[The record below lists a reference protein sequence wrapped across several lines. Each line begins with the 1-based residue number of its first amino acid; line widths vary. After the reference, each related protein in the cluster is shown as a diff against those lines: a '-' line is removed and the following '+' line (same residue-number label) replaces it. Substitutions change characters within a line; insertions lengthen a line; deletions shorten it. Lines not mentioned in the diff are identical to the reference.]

1 MVNPYAVNSRQTN
14 KPQIQLGQSQAIK
27 KFEKFQAKYST
38 TGTTSGSK
46 KQFRKKKNSDNDSDD
61 NDDDDDDDDS
71 LFKNAKQ
78 TANKF
83 MKKKQSATPVDETET
98 DSDQTFTESKQS
110 DISVDI
116 DRSST
121 PIPAKRQ
128 QKQQQQQQQI
138 TKIPTSRI
146 RSATSSVSSIRS
158 LNRRSV
164 KFVKTN
170 KNQSFSSN
178 HDEINGDNDDDDEST
193 IIDEVMSNLILD
205 IDDLEASTSNL
216 YKTNKKKSTTT
227 TTTKRLSK
235 SPLAMAAQKRS
246 ESVTSIIED
255 NEEDLNDEESKASS
269 GSSDKS
275 LSLRKNLILDVNE
288 LARSLSEQDDSSL
301 KKKKQSET
309 DKKKTKKE
317 EKKSSDKNKKKEQK
331 NKSRKTPSII
341 SESKSS
347 IETESIT
354 DNDADVYQ
362 DEYTK
367 PNQISESENELTRTK
382 ASVSKHRHASARL
395 QQTYN
400 SDFETEATLKSS
412 RNINKP
418 SVQKRN
424 AEIQVDPTDLL
435 KNSEFL
441 TTVNVYN
448 PSSILLATT
457 SHLNT
462 ASTLKDLNQLTGYTM
477 INQAFNDLMKMN
489 LSFVSN
495 FLTSQRNLYEQQ
507 IKSIRPKE
515 YNN

>member
-1 MVNPYAVNSRQTN
+1 
-14 KPQIQLGQSQAIK
+14 
-27 KFEKFQAKYST
+27 
-38 TGTTSGSK
+38 
-46 KQFRKKKNSDNDSDD
+46 
-61 NDDDDDDDDS
+61 
-71 LFKNAKQ
+71 
-78 TANKF
+78 
-83 MKKKQSATPVDETET
+83 
-98 DSDQTFTESKQS
+98 
-110 DISVDI
+110 
-116 DRSST
+116 
-121 PIPAKRQ
+121 
-128 QKQQQQQQQI
+128 
-138 TKIPTSRI
+138 
-146 RSATSSVSSIRS
+146 
-158 LNRRSV
+158 
-164 KFVKTN
+164 
-170 KNQSFSSN
+170 
-178 HDEINGDNDDDDEST
+178 
-193 IIDEVMSNLILD
+193 
-205 IDDLEASTSNL
+205 
-216 YKTNKKKSTTT
+216 
-227 TTTKRLSK
+227 
-235 SPLAMAAQKRS
+235 
-246 ESVTSIIED
+246 
-255 NEEDLNDEESKASS
+255 
-269 GSSDKS
+269 
-275 LSLRKNLILDVNE
+275 VNE